1 MANAN
6 VIFKEYEQTIAK
18 QVIDTFGGSYQT
30 YETLGKTW
38 RQKMDYNPSVESFVL
53 LKTRTFLR
61 GLEQRDKSNINMMY
75 SVCYKIS
82 DHLSK
87 YLVKKSPDLT
97 RKTAQDDVMNKIFF
111 NFDLFINKF
120 KHTYRKPINMTN
132 EQYVASNPGVIAMYK
147 AIQSQKQ

>member
-30 YETLGKTW
+30 VETLGKTW
-38 RQKMDYNPSVESFVL
+38 RQQMPYNSSIEGFVI
-53 LKTRTFLR
+53 LKTKTFLR
-61 GLEQRDKSNINMMY
+61 QLEQRDKSNINMMY

-87 YLVKKSPDLT
+87 YLAKKSPDLT
-97 RKTAQDDVMNKIFF
+97 RKIVKENMMNKIFF
-111 NFDLFINKF
+111 NFDLFVNKF
-120 KHTYRKPINMTN
+120 KQTYKKPIDTTKPN
-132 EQYVASNPGVIAMYK
+132 YVASNPGVIAMYK
-147 AIQSQKQ
+147 AIQSQK